1 MLFCAKSDFPQEHE
15 KTVIKHTEN
24 FIIKKVHYDII
35 LFKSLSLKI
44 MSQDIALEYRLYYRR
59 LLLNVSRIYAMK

>member
-24 FIIKKVHYDII
+24 FIIKKVHYDYNFI
-35 LFKSLSLKI
+35 
-44 MSQDIALEYRLYYRR
+44 
-59 LLLNVSRIYAMK
+59 